1 MLSPAVCMWI
11 VDDDYGWNKLKFV
24 TRRAPMPAS
33 WLSHTL
39 GRRRISPLSSCQKS
53 GDMKAP
59 STRMVRMRQA
69 GQGLSPAPIGTK
81 WHQVPSSSTP
91 SGADA
96 GGKITSARRL
106 SEKNLPLFKVDI
118 SSAACSESRRGTV
131 KRDRKRQTPKGG
143 RRLATHLPSRE

>member
-1 MLSPAVCMWI
+1 
-11 VDDDYGWNKLKFV
+11 
-24 TRRAPMPAS
+24 MPAS

-39 GRRRISPLSSCQKS
+39 GRRRITPLSSCQKS

-59 STRMVRMRQA
+59 SARMVRMRQA

-106 SEKNLPLFKVDI
+106 SEKKLPLFKVDI
-118 SSAACSESRRGTV
+118 SSAARVGEG
-131 KRDRKRQTPKGG
+131 
-143 RRLATHLPSRE
+143 L

>member
-106 SEKNLPLFKVDI
+106 SEKNYKCS
-118 SSAACSESRRGTV
+118 SSAIQGRHILETFERRYSLSRPTLQRRWLTTPFIHSE
-131 KRDRKRQTPKGG
+131 
-143 RRLATHLPSRE
+143 

>member
-106 SEKNLPLFKVDI
+106 SEKNSKV
-118 SSAACSESRRGTV
+118 
-131 KRDRKRQTPKGG
+131 
-143 RRLATHLPSRE
+143 